1 MSKTRPEP
9 TFTLSVQAAQ
19 VISQGLGH
27 PIFQRYKPNRVIQA
41 LGMYATIAQLY
52 GEGKTVSRSV
62 IRDHFGV
69 NLGNLDKYVQILEE
83 LEMIEQLPDPVPKLR
98 TKVLAPLTGTQA
110 KAKKPKIPRAT
121 PPEQPKPTLRKK

>member
-1 MSKTRPEP
+1 MTKARPEP
-9 TFTLSVQAAQ
+9 TFTLSPQAAE
-19 VISQGLGH
+19 VISQGLEH

-83 LEMIEQLPDPVPKLR
+83 LKMIEQLPAPVPKLR
-98 TKVLAPLTGTQA
+98 TKVLAPLTGAQVEARSSPNARA
-110 KAKKPKIPRAT
+110 KSPKRPSTKK
-121 PPEQPKPTLRKK
+121 